1 MEFSKVIHARHS
13 TRSFSERPVSR
24 EILEEILLE
33 AGAAPS
39 WINTQEW
46 RAYVATGAVLEKIRK
61 EFVERASYGIQG
73 QSDFP
78 VTRRTSWS
86 PQAQALSVPSE
97 GCQQVGHYGSGRF

>member
-46 RAYVATGAVLEKIRK
+46 RAYVATGAVLEKIR
-61 EFVERASYGIQG
+61 
-73 QSDFP
+73 
-78 VTRRTSWS
+78 
-86 PQAQALSVPSE
+86 
-97 GCQQVGHYGSGRF
+97 